1 MNLVFHMERKVGMRT
16 ITREFNDIGEKITIQ
31 LKYEDLEVSKLP
43 DRCQECPIGFMLHGC
58 GIEYPMSEARPE
70 TCKLKLIN
78 LDK

>member
-43 DRCQECPIGFMLHGC
+43 DRCQECPIGFMFHGC
-58 GIEYPMSEARPE
+58 GIEYQMSEVRPK
-70 TCKLKLIN
+70 T
-78 LDK
+78 